1 MCLDAEGTFQCFV
14 VVKTT
19 VNATFQ
25 IYSVSLTF
33 ERTAEIR
40 DSKKWAATFSH
51 LENWLLGSLAGMILI
66 WQSGKSIQEEFF

>member
-1 MCLDAEGTFQCFV
+1 MCYHL
-14 VVKTT
+14 KRR
-19 VNATFQ
+19 NALINGCNF
-25 IYSVSLTF
+25 IFNYSLSF